1 MTNKPKIILGMGT
14 CGMAAGAKALLE
26 KVESHIREKKID
38 AEIVR
43 VGCIGMCHEEPLLDI
58 AMPNRCR
65 VIYNKVR
72 PEDVSKIIDSHV
84 LKDKPSKEHALSQIL
99 PDNGANPYIDITYF
113 EEMPFN
119 RKQQRIVLKNC
130 GFINPLSID
139 EYIVRDGYEAAKKV
153 LLSMKP
159 EEIIDTV
166 KRSGLRGR
174 GGGGFPT
181 GLKWEFCRKAA
192 GDTKYLICNADEGD
206 PGAFMD
212 RSVLEGDPHSVLE
225 GMIIAAYAIGAN
237 QGYIYVRAEYPLAV
251 KHLKIAIDQA
261 REKDFLGKNI
271 LGTGFD
277 FDIDLKQG
285 AGAFVCGEETALIA
299 SIEGERGM
307 PRSKPPFP
315 ANKGLWGKPTN
326 INNVE
331 TFANVPQIILKGAE
345 WYAGFGTEKSKGTKV
360 FALTGKIKRP
370 GLIEVPMGIP
380 LKEIIFDIGGGVA
393 DGTKFKAVQTGG
405 PSGGCIPAE
414 LIDTSVDYESL
425 TAAGTMMGSGGMVV
439 MDNANCMVEMARFFL
454 NFSTEESCGKCVPC
468 RIGTKRLL
476 EILQRIIA
484 GKGREDDLD
493 LLSRLGSTVKGAS
506 LCGLGQT
513 APNPVL
519 SMMRYFKDEYEE
531 HIKDKSCRTGVC
543 TALSRYIVNPDT
555 CKMCGICVK
564 GCPVEA
570 ISDGTKKTKKPALID
585 DEKCIRCGICFEKC
599 PFGVIYTKGA
609 KKAAHVKEG
618 LSEVKV

>member
-159 EEIIDTV
+159 EEIVDTV

-251 KHLKIAIDQA
+251 KHLKIAIEQA
-261 REKDFLGKNI
+261 RERDFLGKNI

-277 FDIDLKQG
+277 FDIELKQG

-493 LLSRLGSTVKGAS
+493 LLSRLGSAVKGAS